1 MGITMLRTISDGI
14 TYFRHFIIL
23 LTVAFGVTAGVSA
36 LDIKIA
42 SIAPENSPY
51 GVALNQLAADWENIS
66 GGQVQ
71 VTIYHNGIAG
81 DQADM
86 LRKIR
91 IGQIQGGVFTN
102 TGISVIAP
110 QVLSLSVPF
119 LVRND
124 AEFGYVL
131 KRITPL
137 LDKALTEQGLKGLA
151 WGEVGWVKFFSTEVL
166 RTPDDLKTMR
176 VAVPP
181 EQQAFGDA
189 FKLLGYR
196 PVPLDMPE
204 TLSALNSG
212 LVDVIYTS
220 PLIVAGYQ
228 WFGVAKYM
236 LNLDIAPAAGCI
248 VLSDRAWNR
257 VPQQFRS
264 QFEAAAQR
272 AARKIQGGLISLETG
287 AVDLMKKYGLQIT
300 PVTPQIRREW
310 QNKFETHF
318 NDIVGPVFD
327 RPTFD
332 IIEKELKQYRNQ

>member
-1 MGITMLRTISDGI
+1 MGHL
-14 TYFRHFIIL
+14 RHFIIL
-23 LTVAFGVTAGVSA
+23 LLIAFGVTAGASA
-36 LDIKIA
+36 LEIKIA

-124 AEFGYVL
+124 NEFSYVL
-131 KRITPL
+131 KQITPL
-137 LDKALTEQGLKGLA
+137 LDRALQDQGLRGLA
-151 WGEVGWVKFFSTEVL
+151 WGEVGWVKFFSTQEL

-248 VLSDRAWNR
+248 VLSERAWNR

-264 QFEAAAQR
+264 QFEAAAHR
-272 AARKIQGGLISLETG
+272 AAQKIQDGLITLEGG
-287 AVDLMKKYGLQIT
+287 AVDLMKQYGLHIT
-300 PVTPQIRREW
+300 PVTPQIKREW
-310 QNKFETHF
+310 QDTFEAHF

-332 IIEKELKQYRNQ
+332 IIEKELKKYRNQ